1 MSLGQYFT
9 ISDELQQFV
18 FEKVQNKGAVLLEP
32 SFGAGHLMKKFLDYD
47 PEYPAV
53 LIEIDSTLKPVV
65 SFTDEQ
71 KVIYADF
78 LVEDLGQRFMT
89 IIGNPPYVKT
99 RGQGANLYI
108 KFIDKCFSLLDT
120 NGELIF
126 IVPSDFIKLTSA
138 GNLIERMVAAGSF
151 TDFFYP
157 GKEGLFSG
165 ASVDVMVFRYQKD
178 LNTAVATVNG
188 VEKGYT
194 VRNGIL
200 SFTSAVPSSVA
211 LNTLFDVYV
220 GIVSGRDEVYRQPF
234 GNVEVLMDKG
244 RKEKFIV
251 TRKFPTG
258 NKQIDQHLQ
267 AAKAELLGRK
277 IRTFTETNWFE
288 WGALRNIATIRAEV
302 DRPCIY
308 VRNITRNKE
317 VAFEGLVQMF
327 GGGLLCMIPRP
338 TTSVEQ
344 IKKTV
349 MFLNS
354 DSFQKEYIYAGR
366 FKIGQKQLCNVL
378 I

>member
-1 MSLGQYFT
+1 
-9 ISDELQQFV
+9 
-18 FEKVQNKGAVLLEP
+18 
-32 SFGAGHLMKKFLDYD
+32 
-47 PEYPAV
+47 
-53 LIEIDSTLKPVV
+53 
-65 SFTDEQ
+65 
-71 KVIYADF
+71 
-78 LVEDLGQRFMT
+78 
-89 IIGNPPYVKT
+89 
-99 RGQGANLYI
+99 
-108 KFIDKCFSLLDT
+108 
-120 NGELIF
+120 
-126 IVPSDFIKLTSA
+126 
-138 GNLIERMVAAGSF
+138 
-151 TDFFYP
+151 
-157 GKEGLFSG
+157 
-165 ASVDVMVFRYQKD
+165 
-178 LNTAVATVNG
+178 
-188 VEKGYT
+188 
-194 VRNGIL
+194 
-200 SFTSAVPSSVA
+200 
-211 LNTLFDVYV
+211 
-220 GIVSGRDEVYRQPF
+220 
-234 GNVEVLMDKG
+234 MDKG

-349 MFLNS
+349 VFLNS